1 MITYYKIRG
10 EEFKVWIKWGEAHG
24 SSFHIPG
31 LWSAKHHR
39 AESVGP
45 TRIKAQIHCHWLRS
59 VLLWAQEIKGHE
71 QVLLFCCYSYQL
83 DSNAK
88 ERHSEKPVLS
98 HIGCEGLFS
107 RKSLNNQSAL
117 SLALN
122 RSLEHKEPDTQLAWY
137 FLIYMRHWTQSPL
150 LPFPHT
156 KTRDLSESHSGALWK
171 DSYQD
176 YKIEEAFISR

>member
-10 EEFKVWIKWGEAHG
+10 EEFKVWMKWGEAHG

-59 VLLWAQEIKGHE
+59 VLPWAQEIKGHE

-107 RKSLNNQSAL
+107 RKSLNNQSTL

-137 FLIYMRHWTQSPL
+137 FLIYMRHPILMNPIPITA
-150 LPFPHT
+150 LPP
-156 KTRDLSESHSGALWK
+156 
-171 DSYQD
+171 YQD
-176 YKIEEAFISR
+176 KGSIWESLRSPVERQLPRL